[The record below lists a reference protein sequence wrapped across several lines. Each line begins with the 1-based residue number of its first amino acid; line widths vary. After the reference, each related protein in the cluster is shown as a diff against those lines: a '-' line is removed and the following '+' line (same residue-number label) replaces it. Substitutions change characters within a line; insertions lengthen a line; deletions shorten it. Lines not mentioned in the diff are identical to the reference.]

1 MKRMKNQFYILKSTD
16 IEDWKS
22 KLKKLWLWIFT
33 KESKWKWNR

>member
-22 KLKKLWLWIFT
+22 KLKKL
-33 KESKWKWNR
+33 